1 MCRRTKYKVFAMKKK
16 LFLTFLLL
24 QVCISLQQAFA
35 QQFNYKPPLLIIDF
49 GSQGK
54 PPGFYMDDLKEYN
67 EQRGPCPD
75 DGNYSF
81 APRTNGCFNGD
92 WITMTEDHTPG
103 DTEGRMLLV
112 NAAHQPGTF
121 FKYSLSN
128 IKPNTMYEFS
138 CWIVNVCRTSSPC
151 NPTRPQINFIF
162 ESGRGGIFKMIRTGA
177 INPTNM
183 SSWRRHYGEFTTP
196 ADVNNFNIRM
206 DDATNGGCGNDFA
219 IDDIMLREIEIKPAE
234 PEVRA
239 PSKPVVTKPVPAPAT
254 TALPAKK
261 PEIKKP
267 DVIIP
272 ATPPLKKNTTNVA
285 VEKDRPKPAI
295 VNTTINQ
302 KPVKA
307 TIPDVLVYR
316 TNPVVKEIS
325 TEETEM
331 LIQLY
336 DNGEVDGD
344 TVTVYDNN
352 VLLAANAGL
361 SEKPVTIKIKVDKQ
375 HPHHELVMVANNL
388 GSIPTNTSLMVI
400 TANDKRYEVFI
411 SSSKQKN
418 AKILINLLE

>member
-1 MCRRTKYKVFAMKKK
+1 MKKK
-16 LFLTFLLL
+16 LLFSFLLVQGCIGL
-24 QVCISLQQAFA
+24 QKSIA
-35 QQFNYKPPLLIIDF
+35 QQFIFKAPILLIDF

-54 PPGFYMDDLKEYN
+54 PPGFYMDDLKEYD

-81 APRTNGCFNGD
+81 APRTSGCFNGD

-103 DTEGRMLLV
+103 DMEGRMLLV
-112 NAAHQPGTF
+112 NAAHRPGTF
-121 FKYSLSN
+121 FKYSLGN

-151 NPTRPQINFIF
+151 NPTPPQINFIF
-162 ESGRGGIFKMIRTGA
+162 ETGRGGIFKMIKTGA
-177 INPTNM
+177 IRPTNM

-196 ADVNNFNIRM
+196 ADVSNFNIRM
-206 DDATNGGCGNDFA
+206 DDETSGGCGNDFA
-219 IDDIMLREIEIKPAE
+219 IDDIMLREIEIKQPE
-234 PEVRA
+234 PEKKE
-239 PSKPVVTKPVPAPAT
+239 PPKPVVAKPVPVPAPVS
-254 TALPAKK
+254 TAVPGKK

-267 DVIIP
+267 AVTTT

-285 VEKDRPKPAI
+285 IEKDRPKPAI
-295 VNTTINQ
+295 VNTPINQ

-307 TIPDVLVYR
+307 TIPDALVSR
-316 TNPVVKEIS
+316 SNPVIKEIS

-361 SEKPVTIKIKVDKQ
+361 SEKPVTIRIKVDKQ

-388 GSIPTNTSLMVI
+388 GSIPPNTSLMVI
-400 TANDKRYEVFI
+400 TANEKRYEVFI